1 MDIQEQ
7 IKEWKDK
14 YTFVY
19 KVALSGRDYYFRS
32 LTREDYIEILAAQGA
47 LEDPRSFDHDLEV
60 CKRCMLSSLEDLNKK
75 AGISTVVAEKIMSM
89 SGFETA
95 ETEEL

>member
-1 MDIQEQ
+1 
-7 IKEWKDK
+7 
-14 YTFVY
+14 
-19 KVALSGRDYYFRS
+19 
-32 LTREDYIEILAAQGA
+32 
-47 LEDPRSFDHDLEV
+47 
-60 CKRCMLSSLEDLNKK
+60 MLSSLEDLNKK